1 MENIIIPNETFDF
14 SKLSLGHPVS
24 IQGGA
29 YFTKI
34 EFNQKPLYI
43 QTVKSFTKQGILKS
57 GKKYYCDLMFSNS
70 AGDLISWFEILEE
83 KCHHLI
89 FAKKDEWFQPS

>member
-1 MENIIIPNETFDF
+1 MENIIMPNKSFDF
-14 SKLSLGHPVS
+14 TKLTLGHPVS

-43 QTVKSFTKQGILKS
+43 QTTKSVTKQGILKS
-57 GKKYYCDLMFSNS
+57 GKKNYCDLMFSYS
-70 AGDLISWFEILEE
+70 CGDFINWFELLE
-83 KCHHLI
+83 
-89 FAKKDEWFQPS
+89 